1 MSGNRDRTVG
11 MNERTEGS
19 WGPIFT
25 AADLGHFLRDLRTI
39 RGLTQAQLA
48 EELGVTRQYVVELEA
63 GKPNLYS
70 DRLFQALR
78 LLGGHLRAHGSGR

>member
-1 MSGNRDRTVG
+1 MAG
-11 MNERTEGS
+11 MNERTQGA

-25 AADLGHFLRDLRTI
+25 AADLGHFLRDLRTHK
-39 RGLTQAQLA
+39 GLTQAQLA
-48 EELGVTRQYVVELEA
+48 DELGVTRQYVVELEA

-78 LLGGHLRAHGSGR
+78 LLGGHLRAQASRR